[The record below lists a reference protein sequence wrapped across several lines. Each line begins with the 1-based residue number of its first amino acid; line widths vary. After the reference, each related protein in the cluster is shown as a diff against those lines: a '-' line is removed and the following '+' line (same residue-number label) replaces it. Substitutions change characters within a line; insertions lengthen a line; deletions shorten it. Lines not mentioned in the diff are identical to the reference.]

1 MVNLCVGKM
10 VKRSN
15 GKMVNLCVYERK
27 RIRVD
32 GGLLEKT
39 ICVYE
44 RSVNVCLWTELK
56 VRVCFCFSTLEQG
69 G

>member
-1 MVNLCVGKM
+1 MVNLCV
-10 VKRSN
+10 

-32 GGLLEKT
+32 GSVLDKN

-44 RSVNVCLWTELK
+44 RSVKVYLWTEPNI
-56 VRVCFCFSTLEQG
+56 RVCFCFPTLEQG